1 LDRAQRRGAS
11 VAASGAEA
19 TIVIQQQQEAQDRAD
34 DTLPVL
40 GPHAGRASAAP
51 PQLDVAA
58 KSDVG
63 KVRARNED
71 QFVVAHLGRWM
82 RVAETSIGAA
92 GRDLTSPQ
100 GTLLVVA
107 DGMGGQ
113 GAGDVASA
121 VALDAFVEH
130 SLLGMPWLSASTP
143 DGEKM
148 LAADATRFLAECQ
161 TRLSSVAERKQL
173 PPKLGTTL
181 TAAYLSA
188 SGLVIVH
195 VGDSRCYRLRGSVLE
210 RLTHDHTLGEA
221 LGQPNGNFAHVLVN
235 AIGGSA
241 ELPKPEIAMHHWRTG
256 DRLLVCSDGLHGP
269 VDDVTIAGVLGGAT
283 SAREAVDALIKTALE
298 RGGPDNVTAVVG
310 FA

>member
-1 LDRAQRRGAS
+1 MHQQPQVERVSNAPRG
-11 VAASGAEA
+11 
-19 TIVIQQQQEAQDRAD
+19 D
-34 DTLPVL
+34 DTLPL
-40 GPHAGRASAAP
+40 LDPHGSAVP
-51 PQLDVAA
+51 DTTPQLDVAA
-58 KSDVG
+58 RTDTG
-63 KVRARNED
+63 KVRAQNED

-92 GRDLTSPQ
+92 GRDLTTPQ

-113 GAGDVASA
+113 GGGDVASA

-130 SLLGMPWLSASTP
+130 SLLAMPWLTAGTP
-143 DGEKM
+143 EGEAM

-161 TRLSSVAERKQL
+161 ERLSAVAQRKHL

-188 SGLVIVH
+188 SGLVLVH
-195 VGDSRCYRLRGSVLE
+195 VGDTRCYRLRGTVLE

-221 LGQPNGNFAHVLVN
+221 LGQPNGQFAHVLVN
-235 AIGGSA
+235 AIGGSP
-241 ELPKPEIAMHHWRTG
+241 ELPKPEITAHHWQAG
-256 DRLLVCSDGLHGP
+256 DRILVCSDGLHGP
-269 VDDVTIAGVLGGAT
+269 VDDVMIASTLGGAKT
-283 SAREAVDALIKTALE
+283 AREAVDVLIETALDL
-298 RGGPDNVTAVVG
+298 GGPDNVTAVVG